1 MIQVIAGK
9 KGSGKTKRI
18 IEMANT
24 AAKDTKHDIVF
35 IDDDNR
41 YMFDLSREVRFV
53 NAGEY
58 ELENDQMFMGFISGA
73 TSQNFDI
80 GQIFIDAFKKLE
92 LEAKFQKLSP
102 GGAISYVEVPDMQ
115 NNIPAVLAIM
125 QFIYDHIMYAELNTK
140 SDYCQCCGYDGEI
153 EIKEDDGKLVWVCPN
168 CGNTDQAKMNVARR
182 TCGYIGTQYWN
193 QGRTQEI
200 KDRVLHL

>member
-24 AAKDTKHDIVF
+24 AAKDPKHSIVF

-58 ELENDQMFMGFISGA
+58 DIESDQMFMGFISGA

-80 GQIFIDAFKKLE
+80 GQIFIDAFKKL
-92 LEAKFQKLSP
+92 
-102 GGAISYVEVPDMQ
+102 V
-115 NNIPAVLAIM
+115 
-125 QFIYDHIMYAELNTK
+125 K
-140 SDYCQCCGYDGEI
+140 SDLSTTEWVFQRLEKISEKNGVDFI
-153 EIKEDDGKLVWVCPN
+153 LSISEDPADLPEFI
-168 CGNTDQAKMNVARR
+168 AKYV
-182 TCGYIGTQYWN
+182 I
-193 QGRTQEI
+193 
-200 KDRVLHL
+200 